1 MNEVLSQLHARK
13 SVRAFLDRPIS
24 PEARRAI
31 LEAAC
36 AAPTAGNQQLYTIL
50 DITDQA
56 VKDTLADTCDHQ
68 PFIAQAPLV
77 LLFCADCQKWYDAFA
92 AGGCSPRRPGP
103 GDPVAGPVRRQYR
116 RPERRHRRMEPGHR
130 LLLHRR
136 HSGAGGDPPDP
147 APPGRST
154 CAPPPCWCLA
164 TPHSNSRSGKSP
176 AAAPWS
182 TSSTR
187 TPTAAWSRP
196 SWRLCWP
203 TTPEPA
209 LRCVAGRLLQAQV
222 QLRFLPRDV
231 PLHGRV
237 PQALSAVKTP
247 APGFGWKPGA
257 GLHFPACFGKME
269 PGTSQPGGE
278 MLMSPADEAWVK
290 ELYEANALKLYKV
303 AFRRLGDKDEAE
315 NVVQEAFLL
324 LLARFDTVRVHPNP
338 SGWLMKVVQ
347 NLIRHSMDRNQKQS
361 SHEISIE
368 EQITQISAPPKQFF
382 SLRDILP
389 PGLTQREQDLLVWF
403 YEEGLSYEEISA
415 RLKIPILTCRTQMF
429 RAKQHYKKL
438 AEKETDF
445 SELM

>member
-1 MNEVLSQLHARK
+1 
-13 SVRAFLDRPIS
+13 
-24 PEARRAI
+24 
-31 LEAAC
+31 
-36 AAPTAGNQQLYTIL
+36 
-50 DITDQA
+50 
-56 VKDTLADTCDHQ
+56 
-68 PFIAQAPLV
+68 
-77 LLFCADCQKWYDAFA
+77 
-92 AGGCSPRRPGP
+92 
-103 GDPVAGPVRRQYR
+103 
-116 RPERRHRRMEPGHR
+116 
-130 LLLHRR
+130 
-136 HSGAGGDPPDP
+136 
-147 APPGRST
+147 
-154 CAPPPCWCLA
+154 
-164 TPHSNSRSGKSP
+164 
-176 AAAPWS
+176 
-182 TSSTR
+182 
-187 TPTAAWSRP
+187 
-196 SWRLCWP
+196 
-203 TTPEPA
+203 
-209 LRCVAGRLLQAQV
+209 
-222 QLRFLPRDV
+222 
-231 PLHGRV
+231 
-237 PQALSAVKTP
+237 
-247 APGFGWKPGA
+247 
-257 GLHFPACFGKME
+257 
-269 PGTSQPGGE
+269 

-389 PGLTQREQDLLVWF
+389 HGPLNAFFGILPPGLTQREQDLLVWF

>member
-1 MNEVLSQLHARK
+1 
-13 SVRAFLDRPIS
+13 
-24 PEARRAI
+24 
-31 LEAAC
+31 
-36 AAPTAGNQQLYTIL
+36 
-50 DITDQA
+50 
-56 VKDTLADTCDHQ
+56 
-68 PFIAQAPLV
+68 
-77 LLFCADCQKWYDAFA
+77 
-92 AGGCSPRRPGP
+92 
-103 GDPVAGPVRRQYR
+103 
-116 RPERRHRRMEPGHR
+116 
-130 LLLHRR
+130 
-136 HSGAGGDPPDP
+136 
-147 APPGRST
+147 
-154 CAPPPCWCLA
+154 
-164 TPHSNSRSGKSP
+164 
-176 AAAPWS
+176 
-182 TSSTR
+182 
-187 TPTAAWSRP
+187 
-196 SWRLCWP
+196 
-203 TTPEPA
+203 
-209 LRCVAGRLLQAQV
+209 
-222 QLRFLPRDV
+222 
-231 PLHGRV
+231 
-237 PQALSAVKTP
+237 
-247 APGFGWKPGA
+247 
-257 GLHFPACFGKME
+257 
-269 PGTSQPGGE
+269 

-361 SHEISIE
+361 SHEIS
-368 EQITQISAPPKQFF
+368 APPKQFF

>member
-1 MNEVLSQLHARK
+1 
-13 SVRAFLDRPIS
+13 
-24 PEARRAI
+24 
-31 LEAAC
+31 
-36 AAPTAGNQQLYTIL
+36 
-50 DITDQA
+50 
-56 VKDTLADTCDHQ
+56 
-68 PFIAQAPLV
+68 
-77 LLFCADCQKWYDAFA
+77 
-92 AGGCSPRRPGP
+92 
-103 GDPVAGPVRRQYR
+103 
-116 RPERRHRRMEPGHR
+116 
-130 LLLHRR
+130 
-136 HSGAGGDPPDP
+136 
-147 APPGRST
+147 
-154 CAPPPCWCLA
+154 
-164 TPHSNSRSGKSP
+164 
-176 AAAPWS
+176 
-182 TSSTR
+182 
-187 TPTAAWSRP
+187 
-196 SWRLCWP
+196 
-203 TTPEPA
+203 
-209 LRCVAGRLLQAQV
+209 
-222 QLRFLPRDV
+222 
-231 PLHGRV
+231 
-237 PQALSAVKTP
+237 
-247 APGFGWKPGA
+247 
-257 GLHFPACFGKME
+257 
-269 PGTSQPGGE
+269 

-368 EQITQISAPPKQFF
+368 EQITQIRAPPKQFF

-403 YEEGLSYEEISA
+403 YEEGLSYGEISA